1 MIPIKLQLENFMSY
15 GKGVPPLQLSDVRL
29 ACLSGDNGNGKSALL
44 DAMTWALFGKTRASF
59 AQTRD
64 EDNVIRIGASD
75 CRVMF
80 DFQLEET
87 KYRVIKYRKRKSSS
101 PVWTLQV
108 WQADGSLRNISDGQ
122 ETKLQISRLLKLD
135 YDMFLATAYL
145 AQGQADVFAR
155 AKASERK
162 QIVADILDL
171 SRYDDLEKRARDRH
185 REARESRLSAEQQLL
200 QIDNELQD
208 EDRVV
213 VELEAAEAFL
223 ADTAAQQARLQAE
236 RDGARAIFD
245 QCQTFAEQAQDREER
260 LQEWATDLRAWEQ
273 EAARLRE
280 LLRTAEALVGRLPE
294 LERQEQEAQKLSH
307 RIQQLESQVDSTSA
321 LYREHEQLTEAVN
334 RARTTLERELDRLS
348 NEIDSYHHE
357 SKELERY
364 EAEKATATAE
374 IAAYGD
380 TEAQRQEAEEARADL
395 EERLGDLRAQHG
407 TLRAE
412 QERLERRYTA
422 LTQSDAAE
430 CEFCGQALNPV
441 ARQDAIASTEQAL
454 TEVQGQLQSLSQ
466 TGKDLKRRAD
476 EARFA
481 VEQAHAAVRQ
491 VAQLVNRLAHAEQ
504 ESLRLGG
511 RVALLPDR
519 ERRHQELHRQLQE
532 GLYAQTEREQLLR
545 ISAQREKAERLTET
559 LRDVRQQA
567 EQYHHLPRERERISL
582 AQGQLETEPLS
593 LQALEGRIRE
603 REIRLSRGRPL
614 VEEAKARAANLPQVR
629 QNLDNA
635 EYALRRQTE
644 DTHRAHSQLGRLK
657 AERERLTLRAQERG
671 RVEEERTAAARS
683 ELLYAELTAAF
694 GKKGV
699 QALII
704 ENALPEIQEEANH
717 LLGRM
722 TSGAMSIAFETHR
735 EARTKSSG
743 PIETLDI
750 IISDDLG
757 TRSYEMYSGGEAF
770 RVNLALRVALSKMLA
785 RRAGAPLQTL
795 ILDEGFGTQDP
806 RGREA
811 IAEALEAIS
820 EEFALILVITH
831 IEELKDRFPTRIE
844 VVKGPQGSTF
854 TLD

>member
-44 DAMTWALFGKTRASF
+44 DAMTWALFGATRAP
-59 AQTRD
+59 R
-64 EDNVIRIGASD
+64 EDDVIRIGAPL
-75 CRVMF
+75 CRVLF
-80 DFQLEET
+80 DFQLADA
-87 KYRVIKYRKRKSSS
+87 KYRIIKQRDRKGSS

-108 WQADGSLRNISDGQ
+108 WQEDGTLRNISDGR
-122 ETKLQISRLLKLD
+122 ETKLQIERLLRLN
-135 YDMFLATAYL
+135 YEMFLATAYL

-200 QIDNELQD
+200 QIDHELQD

-236 RDGARAIFD
+236 RDSARAIFD
-245 QCQTFAEQAQDREER
+245 QCQTFADQARDREEKLR
-260 LQEWATDLRAWEQ
+260 EW
-273 EAARLRE
+273 EADIVEAERECVRLRQ
-280 LLRTAEALVGRLPE
+280 LLENAGTLVARLPE
-294 LERQEQEAQKLSH
+294 LEQQEQEAERLQQ
-307 RIQQLESQVDSTSA
+307 RIQQLETQVDAATA
-321 LYREHEQLTEAVN
+321 LYREHELLTDTVN
-334 RARTTLERELDRLS
+334 RARAALEREVDRLS
-348 NEIDSYHHE
+348 HEIETYRQE

-364 EAEKATATAE
+364 ESEKATTTAE

-380 TEAQRQEAEEARADL
+380 TEAQRLTAEEARANLD
-395 EERLGDLRAQHG
+395 ERLADLRAQHG
-407 TLRAE
+407 TTRAE
-412 QERLERRYTA
+412 QDRLERRLAA

-430 CEFCGQALNPV
+430 CEFCGQALTPT
-441 ARQDAIASTEQAL
+441 ARHAAIEATEETIASVISKLQAL
-454 TEVQGQLQSLSQ
+454 SQ
-466 TGKDLKRRAD
+466 EGKDLKRHAD
-476 EARFA
+476 EARFT
-481 VEQAHAAVRQ
+481 VEQIHAAARQ
-491 VAQLVNRLAHAEQ
+491 VTNLVNRLAHAEQ

-519 ERRHQELHRQLQE
+519 ERRYHELSQQLRE
-532 GLYAQTEREQLLR
+532 GAYAQVERERLVV

-559 LRDVRQQA
+559 LRDLRRQA
-567 EQYHHLPRERERISL
+567 EPYRQLPRERERITT
-582 AQGQLETEPLS
+582 AQGQLESEPAR
-593 LQALEGRIRE
+593 LQACEERIRE

-614 VEEAKARAANLPQVR
+614 VEEAKMRATNLPQLR
-629 QNLDNA
+629 QNLENA

-644 DTHRAHSQLGRLK
+644 DTHRAHSQMGRLK
-657 AERERLTLRAQERG
+657 AERERLALRAQERG

-704 ENALPEIQEEANH
+704 ENALPEIQEEANR

-735 EARTKSSG
+735 EARTKNAG